1 MISQRLFN
9 LKKYL
14 IVEFYYSVLRRDW
27 RVSTFLQDIL
37 LKTVAYV
44 VVSVDRFITN
54 ASAISASAL
63 TFYSTLSFIP
73 VVALVLAIARGF
85 GASKALEEWLNEQTF
100 TNPEVMQWVMN
111 LAGKALDNTQ
121 SNIIAGLGIVLLIW
135 SVVKML
141 SSTELAMNRIWG
153 VKKGRGV
160 VTADRQAVEVHH
172 IKHVDEY
179 PELAYEDSNLVSLC
193 QGCHN
198 KAHPEKA
205 RAATYGHRY

>member
-73 VVALVLAIARGF
+73 VVALVLALRG
-85 GASKALEEWLNEQTF
+85 GS
-100 TNPEVMQWVMN
+100 
-111 LAGKALDNTQ
+111 
-121 SNIIAGLGIVLLIW
+121 
-135 SVVKML
+135 
-141 SSTELAMNRIWG
+141 
-153 VKKGRGV
+153 
-160 VTADRQAVEVHH
+160 
-172 IKHVDEY
+172 
-179 PELAYEDSNLVSLC
+179 
-193 QGCHN
+193 
-198 KAHPEKA
+198 
-205 RAATYGHRY
+205 GHRRHWRNG